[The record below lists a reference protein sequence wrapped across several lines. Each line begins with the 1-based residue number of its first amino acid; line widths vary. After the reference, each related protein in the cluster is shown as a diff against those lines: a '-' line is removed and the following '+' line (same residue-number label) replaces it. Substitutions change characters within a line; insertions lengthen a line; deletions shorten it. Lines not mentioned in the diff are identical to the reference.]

1 MTTKKTVY
9 VTLTIDVEVDETK
22 FTDEFMQEY
31 RDSFYSFDTIDD
43 HIKHLAQLH
52 ARGIY
57 DSDSFIEGYGQA
69 SDMGIQ
75 LEHVDTE
82 MDIV

>member
-22 FTDEFMQEY
+22 FTDEFMQEF
-31 RDSFYSFDTIDD
+31 RETFYQFNGLDD
-43 HIKHLAQLH
+43 HIEHRAQLH

-57 DSDSFIEGYGQA
+57 DDDSFIEGYGQA
-69 SDMGIQ
+69 SDMGIR
-75 LEHVDTE
+75 LAHIDTE
-82 MDIV
+82 TVVA